1 MLLQVGSGSN
11 EKSTGSG
18 SGGPKINGSGYSS
31 LKKGEM
37 NCTIN
42 GLKRLQTQLLEL
54 KYNKYLP
61 GVHLC
66 LLLSQLS
73 VDASQ
78 LGFLLRLLGNQ
89 GLYTLLSRGKYI
101 FRGNNYSPGPINQEN
116 T

>member
-1 MLLQVGSGSN
+1 
-11 EKSTGSG
+11 
-18 SGGPKINGSGYSS
+18 
-31 LKKGEM
+31 M

-73 VDASQ
+73 VDAGQ

-89 GLYTLLSRGKYI
+89 GLYPLLSRGI
-101 FRGNNYSPGPINQEN
+101 FFFSEETFTLPAP
-116 T
+116 